1 MAKKWVKFP
10 HADKAYVHD
19 AAGLK
24 KHWAR
29 LHRGDCEPLP
39 KDADA
44 LDAWASLP
52 RRRVRARRSRRA
64 SRPAARAST
73 PR

>member
-10 HADKAYVHD
+10 YTDQAYVHD
-19 AAGLK
+19 AGGLK

-39 KDADA
+39 KYAGAISPNSFVAITAD
-44 LDAWASLP
+44 
-52 RRRVRARRSRRA
+52 
-64 SRPAARAST
+64 T
-73 PR
+73 